1 MININHEIRS
11 LLFDHDYV
19 TVPGLGAFIAH
30 YEPSVY
36 NSENNSFSP
45 PNRKISFN
53 SVLKQ
58 DDGLLMSTL
67 MKKRS
72 LSTQKAKEVIFVY
85 VQGIKNKLVSN
96 DAFEFSGIGELELS
110 KDQKIIFSP
119 ALSNFYNESY
129 GFDTLYSFNNSNFT
143 YSKKYFENSVS
154 ETSWYELDTMN
165 ISMSKIVK
173 KPFYIKFLYALPLVF
188 LITGLISVLVFNPST
203 AENAHSSLNPVDY
216 INSVKSWFSEP
227 TAKTEMVS
235 VPKFTESVKIEKAN
249 AVVVVP
255 ALVKLKLI
263 VGIFSKSS
271 NANKLYNK
279 LVLNN
284 LVPQVTTKDGKS
296 IIHINVTDQAEAL
309 TVSDKL
315 EQLIG
320 ERGVLLK
327 K

>member
-30 YEPSVY
+30 YEPSAY
-36 NSENNSFSP
+36 NAENNSFSP

-58 DDGLLMSTL
+58 DDGLLTSTL

-72 LSTQKAKEVIFVY
+72 LSTQKAKEVIFEY
-85 VQGIKNKLVSN
+85 VQEIKNKLVSN
-96 DAFEFSGIGELELS
+96 DVFEFSGIGELELS
-110 KDQKIIFSP
+110 VDQKIIFSP
-119 ALSNFYNESY
+119 AFSNFYNESY

-143 YSKKYFENSVS
+143 YSEKYFETAVS
-154 ETSWYELDTMN
+154 ETSEYELETMN
-165 ISMSKIVK
+165 ISMSKMSK
-173 KPFYIKFLYALPLVF
+173 KSFYTRFLYALPLVI
-188 LITGLISVLVFNPST
+188 LISGLVSVLVLNPST
-203 AENAHSSLNPVDY
+203 AQNANSSLNPIDYVD
-216 INSVKSWFSEP
+216 SVKSWFAEP
-227 TAKTEMVS
+227 ITTSKLVAL
-235 VPKFTESVKIEKAN
+235 PKFTESIKVEKTDI
-249 AVVVVP
+249 VVVAP
-255 ALVKLKLI
+255 VKLKLI
-263 VGIFSKSS
+263 VGIFSENS
-271 NANKLYNK
+271 NANKFYNE

-284 LVPQVTTKDGKS
+284 LSPQVTTKDDKS
-296 IIHINVTDQAEAL
+296 IVHINITDQAEASM
-309 TVSDKL
+309 VSDKL

>member
-58 DDGLLMSTL
+58 DDGLLTSTL

-72 LSTQKAKEVIFVY
+72 LSTQKAKEVIFEY
-85 VQGIKNKLVSN
+85 VQEIKHELVSN
-96 DAFEFSGIGELELS
+96 DVFEFSGIGELELS

-119 ALSNFYNESY
+119 AFSNFYNESY
-129 GFDTLYSFNNSNFT
+129 GFDTLYSFNNNDFT
-143 YSKKYFENSVS
+143 YSEKYFENTVS
-154 ETSWYELDTMN
+154 ETSAYELDTMN
-165 ISMSKIVK
+165 ISMSKIGK
-173 KPFYIKFLYALPLVF
+173 KSFYTKFLYALPLVV
-188 LITGLISVLVFNPST
+188 LISGLVSVLLLNPST
-203 AENAHSSLNPVDY
+203 AQNANSSLNPIDY
-216 INSVKSWFSEP
+216 IDSVKSWFAEP
-227 TAKTEMVS
+227 IATTSKVVVT
-235 VPKFTESVKIEKAN
+235 PKFTESTEVEKTDIVIVA
-249 AVVVVP
+249 P
-255 ALVKLKLI
+255 VKLKLI
-263 VGIFSKSS
+263 VGIFSKNS

-284 LVPQVTTKDGKS
+284 LSPQVTTKDDKN
-296 IIHINVTDQAEAL
+296 IVHINVIDQVEASM
-309 TVSDKL
+309 VSDKL

>member
-1 MININHEIRS
+1 MIDINHEIRS

-19 TVPGLGAFIAH
+19 TVPGFGAFIAH

-72 LSTQKAKEVIFVY
+72 LSTQKAKEVLFKY
-85 VQGIKNKLVSN
+85 VQEIKNKLVSN
-96 DAFEFSGIGELELS
+96 DVFEFSGIGELELS
-110 KDQKIIFSP
+110 KDQKVVFSP

-143 YSKKYFENSVS
+143 YSKKYFENSVTS
-154 ETSWYELDTMN
+154 EYELDTMN
-165 ISMSKIVK
+165 ISMSKIGK
-173 KPFYIKFLYALPLVF
+173 KPFYTKFLYALPLVV
-188 LITGLISVLVFNPST
+188 LIAGLVSVLVFNPST
-203 AENAHSSLNPVDY
+203 SENANSSLNPVDY
-216 INSVKSWFSEP
+216 VDSVKSWFAEP
-227 TAKTEMVS
+227 TVKSEIVIA
-235 VPKFTESVKIEKAN
+235 PKFAESIKVEKSKP
-249 AVVVVP
+249 AVVAP
-255 ALVKLKLI
+255 EKLKLI
-263 VGIFSKSS
+263 VGVFSESS
-271 NANKLYNK
+271 NVNKLYNK

-284 LVPQVTTKDGKS
+284 LSPQVTTKDDKS
-296 IIHINVTDQAEAL
+296 IIHINVTDQAEAS

>member
-1 MININHEIRS
+1 
-11 LLFDHDYV
+11 
-19 TVPGLGAFIAH
+19 H

-85 VQGIKNKLVSN
+85 VQEIKNKLVSN

-203 AENAHSSLNPVDY
+203 AENAHSSL
-216 INSVKSWFSEP
+216 
-227 TAKTEMVS
+227 
-235 VPKFTESVKIEKAN
+235 
-249 AVVVVP
+249 
-255 ALVKLKLI
+255 
-263 VGIFSKSS
+263 
-271 NANKLYNK
+271 
-279 LVLNN
+279 
-284 LVPQVTTKDGKS
+284 
-296 IIHINVTDQAEAL
+296 
-309 TVSDKL
+309 
-315 EQLIG
+315 
-320 ERGVLLK
+320 
-327 K
+327 